1 MSTRPSRRHAPPSV
15 AGLAEQPAPAAR
27 VRVGP
32 GGGPFSEVSRW
43 RWTRRRRCAI
53 IAAMTQPLPDALLAL
68 DAEYAE
74 IVSML
79 DQPAALSRMVA
90 TIPAFAGVKMA
101 WVGEPDGDDRIV
113 LGKSA
118 NTQFRP
124 ANVPVV
130 PLS

>member
-1 MSTRPSRRHAPPSV
+1 MLFFFFSSRRRHTRLTCDWSSDVCSSDLV
-15 AGLAEQPAPAAR
+15 A
-27 VRVGP
+27 P

-43 RWTRRRRCAI
+43 RWTRRRRCAT

-113 LGKSA
+113 LGKSV
-118 NTQFRP
+118 NTQFGLVDRK
-124 ANVPVV
+124 
-130 PLS
+130 S